1 MMSSLIFNLY
11 REGAN
16 MDTIISSLISGSVA
30 IAVCIFT
37 QALQNSKT
45 RALIEYRL
53 MELEKKQDKHND
65 VIERTYKLEEQTA
78 VQEQKIENLTKRVD
92 SVERSRK

>member
-1 MMSSLIFNLY
+1 M
-11 REGAN
+11 E
-16 MDTIISSLISGSVA
+16 TIISSIITGTFATVVCVITQ
-30 IAVCIFT
+30 IAS
-37 QALQNSKT
+37 NSKT

-53 MELEKKQDKHND
+53 MELEKKQDRHND

-92 SVERSRK
+92 SVERRKA